1 MDHLMTKTMKT
12 MSSSE
17 TWMATLSTRR
27 TTMGRTSTW
36 IVVVA
41 ASLVL
46 AEGKLLLCTVA
57 PTTII
62 SWKRTKRM
70 RIASSA
76 DFDLFHGLEDR
87 PLF

>member
-1 MDHLMTKTMKT
+1 
-12 MSSSE
+12 
-17 TWMATLSTRR
+17 
-27 TTMGRTSTW
+27 MGKMSTW

-46 AEGKLLLCTVA
+46 VEGKLLLCTAA

-87 PLF
+87 PLFLTDTDVERAGSGQSPSKFE